1 MGFVFTLLYILTAY
15 LSPKLLFGPL
25 AEYHIEIILAL
36 LALLTSIPNL
46 SGSKIARAPQTFAVF
61 GMGFAVVA
69 SLAATGWF
77 GGAPAALYEF
87 LPDSFAFFLV
97 ALNCRTRRRLQM
109 VVVTLVCGS
118 AFVIVQGATA
128 LRNGEVVSPWLYD
141 QGYEGN
147 HIMRLRGLAIVNDP
161 NDFAQ
166 VLVSLIACMF
176 LLWRPHKALWNTVV
190 VVLPCSFLFWG
201 VFLTHSRGA
210 LLATMAVI
218 AISVYRRF
226 GLIPAGIMAGA
237 TFALSTALSWSGGR
251 DINVQ
256 SGEDRMDAWSTGL
269 QLIKSHP
276 IFGVGYRNFTDYN
289 EITAHNTIVVC
300 AAELGFLGFFFWVL
314 FVVSSMR
321 EGISLRSRKSKRP
334 LDEPAAMAMHYAPAA
349 LQYRTAGGVPD
360 SLLLSSA
367 SPQVAVAIDGGS
379 VHAPSP
385 VGLNQSPVHLES
397 EESIRQ
403 MAWVMVVALTGFL
416 VAGWF
421 LSRAYVMWLFIYG
434 GMMHSIY
441 RMAEQRGIAPPA
453 PSLGRLLKL
462 SFIVSVGLLLL
473 VYIILRVKTFLPQ

>member
-15 LSPKLLFGPL
+15 LSPKLLFGTL

-46 SGSKIARAPQTFAVF
+46 SGSQILRAPQTFAVF

-77 GGAPAALYEF
+77 GGAPSALYEF

-97 ALNCRTRRRLQM
+97 VLNCRTRRRLQM
-109 VVVTLVCGS
+109 VVLTLAAAS
-118 AFVIVQGATA
+118 AYVIVQGWTA

-166 VLVSLIACMF
+166 VLVSLIACTF
-176 LLWRPHKALWNTVV
+176 LLWRPHKALWNTIA

-218 AISVYRRF
+218 AISVYRKF
-226 GLIPAGIMAGA
+226 GIIPAGIMAGA

-314 FVVSSMR
+314 FVVSSVR
-321 EGISLRSRKSKRP
+321 EGLSLRTRKSKRP
-334 LDEPAAMAMHYAPAA
+334 LDEASGLAMRYAPAA
-349 LQYRTAGGVPD
+349 LRRRAGLTPPFLDGAGGRPRCERRR
-360 SLLLSSA
+360 LR
-367 SPQVAVAIDGGS
+367 IDGRTPRDERTSG
-379 VHAPSP
+379 PS
-385 VGLNQSPVHLES
+385 
-397 EESIRQ
+397 
-403 MAWVMVVALTGFL
+403 
-416 VAGWF
+416 
-421 LSRAYVMWLFIYG
+421 
-434 GMMHSIY
+434 
-441 RMAEQRGIAPPA
+441 
-453 PSLGRLLKL
+453 
-462 SFIVSVGLLLL
+462 
-473 VYIILRVKTFLPQ
+473 